1 MRVRRPAVAGTF
13 YPADPD
19 NLLAMIN
26 RLFMDIGYQGI
37 PSPSQ
42 GFRTVKGLMSPH
54 AGYIYSGRTAA
65 AGYGRLASD
74 GYPET
79 FVIIGPNHTGLGAS
93 ISISSADYWE
103 TPLGRIEVDKELADE
118 IVSSFDEASYDD
130 LAHMAEHSVEV
141 QVPFIQTIWPNSK
154 IVPIVMAFQD
164 PIYANRLARSIAKAA
179 KVLSRDVLVIASSD
193 MSHYLPEKEA
203 NLRDEAALNAIL
215 EMDVEK
221 MFRIIMEM
229 DVSMCGPGPVATA
242 IYFSKLMGANRAELI
257 RYSTSA
263 ETSGD
268 YEHVVGYASVVF
280 SE

>member
-13 YPADPD
+13 YPADPSD
-19 NLLAMIN
+19 LLNMIN
-26 RLFMDIGYQGI
+26 QLFVDVGYQGI
-37 PSPSQ
+37 PSPSE
-42 GFRTVKGLMSPH
+42 GFRAIKGLMSPH

-103 TPLGRIEVDKELADE
+103 TPLGKVEVDKELAE
-118 IVSSFDEASYDD
+118 EMVNSFDGASYDD

-141 QVPFIQTIWPNSK
+141 QVPFIQVIWPNSK
-154 IVPIVMAFQD
+154 IVPIVMALQD
-164 PIYANRLARSIAKAA
+164 PIYADGLARSIVKAS
-179 KVLSRDVLVIASSD
+179 KVLSRDVVVIASSD
-193 MSHYLPEKEA
+193 MSHYLSEREA
-203 NLRDEAALNAIL
+203 NLRDRAALNAIL

-221 MFRIIMEM
+221 LFRTIVEM

-242 IYFSKLMGANRAELI
+242 IYFSKLMGANRAELV

-280 SE
+280 L